1 MYLLDTNILIYHFND
16 NIPED
21 QSEKVDNIFKKYFNI
36 SIITKM
42 EFLGFRKHTSFTF
55 EKAKDFIKHSNNY
68 NINDG
73 IIESVIDIRREH
85 TIKLPDAIIAS
96 TAIKNGL
103 TLVTRNVSD
112 FNDINKLEIFNPFE

>member
-1 MYLLDTNILIYHFND
+1 MGEVIMYLLDTNILIYHFND

-55 EKAKDFIKHSNNY
+55 EKAKDFFAEDFYFGDSGYAGGFYTATKKE
-68 NINDG
+68 NIPEVFYE
-73 IIESVIDIRREH
+73 IY
-85 TIKLPDAIIAS
+85 PDS
-96 TAIKNGL
+96 
-103 TLVTRNVSD
+103 R
-112 FNDINKLEIFNPFE
+112 